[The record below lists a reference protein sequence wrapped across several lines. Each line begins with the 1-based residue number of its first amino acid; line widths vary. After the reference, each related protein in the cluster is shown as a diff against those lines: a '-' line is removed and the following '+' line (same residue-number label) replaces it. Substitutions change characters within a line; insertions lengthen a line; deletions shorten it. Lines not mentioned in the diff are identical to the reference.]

1 MSRFYVFDPPE
12 AIDRPLCSSSGW
24 TMWIARTE
32 PDKPDRD
39 KRAVERQSGEHQ
51 ESKIV
56 KGE

>member
-1 MSRFYVFDPPE
+1 
-12 AIDRPLCSSSGW
+12 
-24 TMWIARTE
+24 MWIARTE